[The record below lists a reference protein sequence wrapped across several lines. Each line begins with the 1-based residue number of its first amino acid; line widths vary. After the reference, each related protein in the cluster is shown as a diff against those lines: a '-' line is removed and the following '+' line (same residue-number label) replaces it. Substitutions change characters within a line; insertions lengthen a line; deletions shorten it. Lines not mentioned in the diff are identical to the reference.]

1 MSNTGQNGGTMKNTF
16 MVIPLVFLCIF
27 AVGCQQGEEIDEQPV
42 FTQTEEERTN
52 LETYRLWGEEVWE
65 NGKLELV
72 KQLVAPEYI
81 RHDARG
87 DRIVTPEQYAEEIK
101 ESRKY
106 WESREHVGKTHAIS
120 AKDDLIWTRS
130 SGVWTN
136 PEDGT
141 KGSGRDLQVYRFV
154 NGKLAETWAIG
165 INGQGPWPD
174 FER

>member
-1 MSNTGQNGGTMKNTF
+1 MKNTF
-16 MVIPLVFLCIF
+16 MVILLVFLPCFI
-27 AVGCQQGEEIDEQPV
+27 VGCQQGAEVVEQPV
-42 FTQTEEERTN
+42 VTQTEEERTN
-52 LETYRLWGEEVWE
+52 LETYRLWGEEVWR

-106 WESREHVGKTHAIS
+106 FGSREHVGKTHAIS
-120 AKDDLIWTRS
+120 AKDDLVWTRS
-130 SGVWTN
+130 SGVWTD
-136 PEDGT
+136 EDGN

-165 INGQGPWPD
+165 INDQGPWPD
-174 FER
+174 FERDNTNGGLANDN

>member
-1 MSNTGQNGGTMKNTF
+1 MSNSGQNGGTMKNTF
-16 MVIPLVFLCIF
+16 MVISLVFLLCII
-27 AVGCQQGEEIDEQPV
+27 AGCQQGAKVVEQPV
-42 FTQTEEERTN
+42 LAQTEEERTN
-52 LETYRLWGEEVWE
+52 LKTFQLWGEEVWE

-106 WESREHVGKTHAIS
+106 WESRERVGKTHAIS
-120 AKDDLIWTRS
+120 AKDDLLWTRS
-130 SGVWTN
+130 SGVWTD